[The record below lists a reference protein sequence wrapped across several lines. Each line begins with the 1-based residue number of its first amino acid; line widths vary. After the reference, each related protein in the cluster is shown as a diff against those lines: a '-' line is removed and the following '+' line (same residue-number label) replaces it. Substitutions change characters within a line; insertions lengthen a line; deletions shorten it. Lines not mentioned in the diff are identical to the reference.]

1 MAQALHSID
10 PHPPAARSAPL
21 GRRSLLIDLDG
32 GFSEHGIRHRRR
44 ARYCR
49 SLAWTVTIA
58 FVSVLRRF
66 TDILVASVLLV
77 GLSPLLLLLFALA
90 VASGGGVRKRECLGR
105 WAARFEQYDLYFPP
119 ESSLVRMRFV
129 HSLPALWNVIRGEM
143 SLVGPRPV
151 SPHESLTDD
160 PAAWKRYDLRPGLLS
175 LWWLRKRANMA
186 YVSESGLDMEY
197 VETNTL
203 WGDLGIAVRAI
214 PAMFLRVG
222 RSEAPGV
229 LRFLGVR
236 IDNLTMAEAARRIIS
251 DARERRAAQV
261 CFVNADCV
269 NLSYRDSDYGAVLG
283 RADLVLADGIGVRV
297 AGAVF
302 NQNIRENINGT
313 DMLPY
318 LCEAAEEA
326 GLSMYLLG
334 GRPGVPEGAA
344 AWMAA
349 HYPQL
354 RVAGVRDGYF
364 SEQDQA
370 NVIREIKAT
379 GADILLVALGAPR
392 QDKWIAKYGEELE
405 VGVAIGVGG
414 LLDFYS
420 GRIQRAP
427 VWVRELGM
435 EWFYR
440 FSQEPRRMWRRYF
453 VGNAVFL
460 FRVAR
465 ERVRNRRRMVSE
477 GGAVP

>member
-1 MAQALHSID
+1 
-10 PHPPAARSAPL
+10 
-21 GRRSLLIDLDG
+21 
-32 GFSEHGIRHRRR
+32 
-44 ARYCR
+44 
-49 SLAWTVTIA
+49 
-58 FVSVLRRF
+58 
-66 TDILVASVLLV
+66 
-77 GLSPLLLLLFALA
+77 
-90 VASGGGVRKRECLGR
+90 
-105 WAARFEQYDLYFPP
+105 
-119 ESSLVRMRFV
+119 
-129 HSLPALWNVIRGEM
+129 
-143 SLVGPRPV
+143 
-151 SPHESLTDD
+151 
-160 PAAWKRYDLRPGLLS
+160 
-175 LWWLRKRANMA
+175 
-186 YVSESGLDMEY
+186 
-197 VETNTL
+197 
-203 WGDLGIAVRAI
+203 
-214 PAMFLRVG
+214 
-222 RSEAPGV
+222 
-229 LRFLGVR
+229 
-236 IDNLTMAEAARRIIS
+236 
-251 DARERRAAQV
+251 
-261 CFVNADCV
+261 
-269 NLSYRDSDYGAVLG
+269 
-283 RADLVLADGIGVRV
+283 V

-370 NVIREIKAT
+370 DVIREIKAT